1 MPKPLPPEALFID
14 WVGSPIGAMLI
25 VHDPEGRVRALDFQG
40 YEPRMRHLLRL
51 HYGRD
56 RIDLAVKNRPVPTT
70 IRAMLAAYFAGD
82 FAVIDAVPVMTAG
95 TSFQR
100 QVWAAL
106 RKIRPG
112 TTLGYGA
119 LASNWDIRSQA
130 RAVGLAN
137 GANPIAI
144 VVPCHRVIGADAGLT
159 GYGGGIDRKKWL
171 LTHEGAAFKDTA
183 ARRFPQAT

>member
-25 VHDPEGRVRALDFQG
+25 VHNPEGRVRVLDFHD
-40 YEPRMRHLLRL
+40 YEPRTRHLLRL

-100 QVWAAL
+100 QVSPVMAAASTERSGCLPMKAL
-106 RKIRPG
+106 RSRTRLQGVFPR
-112 TTLGYGA
+112 LPE
-119 LASNWDIRSQA
+119 S
-130 RAVGLAN
+130 AN
-137 GANPIAI
+137 RFGDEIA
-144 VVPCHRVIGADAGLT
+144 GWADAVTEISYPSRLPPVGN
-159 GYGGGIDRKKWL
+159 
-171 LTHEGAAFKDTA
+171 EGF
-183 ARRFPQAT
+183 